1 MTVVKMYNR
10 TTSPIVFRGD
20 SGSVTLAASNAPGV
34 DGPEFNLMQNVAAVM
49 VLSEARKQVNDLIE
63 AGSIR
68 ITPAG
73 PV

>member
-10 TTSPIVFRGD
+10 TTSPIVFNT
-20 SGSVTLAASNAPGV
+20 SGGSFTLAASNAPGV

-49 VLSEARKQVNDLIE
+49 VLSEASKQVNELLE

-68 ITPAG
+68 ISPAV